1 MYINRSPRFTS
12 LNPHLLTMLSEK
24 ELSPSLDD
32 KLKSDVKN
40 ADVYKITITQDLYE
54 EGTLDPVYQ
63 AKARLVSA
71 AIQEIGMGKYQVRAI
86 ITITTFDTEHR
97 QWYLFIVAGFGWFA

>member
-1 MYINRSPRFTS
+1 
-12 LNPHLLTMLSEK
+12 MLSEK

-32 KLKSDVKN
+32 KPKLDVKN
-40 ADVYKITITQDLYE
+40 ADIYKITITQDLYE

-71 AIQEIGMGKYQVRAI
+71 AIQEIGMGKYQVCAM
-86 ITITTFDTEHR
+86 ITTTIGDTDQQ

>member
-1 MYINRSPRFTS
+1 MIDVDPS
-12 LNPHLLTMLSEK
+12 LNFTLFNGNPTDEG
-24 ELSPSLDD
+24 
-32 KLKSDVKN
+32 
-40 ADVYKITITQDLYE
+40 YKITVTQDLYE

-86 ITITTFDTEHR
+86 ITITIDDTDPQ